1 MRPILLISLQ
11 NNFNTNV
18 AFVRVAI
25 ISSAVVIPLL
35 VVATIQIEM
44 TVFGC
49 VLFGVIEMDIALEY
63 LWFAVTVIPI
73 ATGRKADRY
82 WLVRLNR
89 DIFR

>member
-1 MRPILLISLQ
+1 MCPVFLVSLKTD
-11 NNFNTNV
+11 FNTDI

-25 ISSAVVIPLL
+25 ISGAVVIPLL
-35 VVATIQIEM
+35 VVVTIQIEI

-49 VLFGVIEMDIALEY
+49 VLFGVVKVDIALER

-82 WLVRLNR
+82 
-89 DIFR
+89 